1 MKLIILTKAGLKFV
15 RFLETIKELLLQH
28 IVFAL
33 TGIMAYAIPDV
44 PHEVKT
50 QIHRERLL
58 AKEDKYEAGTTRI
71 DEYDELLSAIRTMD
85 NSSRLSG
92 IIRNTSLERWFGKT

>member
-1 MKLIILTKAGLKFV
+1 M
-15 RFLETIKELLLQH
+15 LQH

-44 PHEVKT
+44 PREVKT

-58 AKEDKYEAGTTRI
+58 AKEEKYEQGTTRI
-71 DEYDELLSAIRTMD
+71 DEYDELLSAIRNTD
-85 NSSRLSG
+85 HSGPLSDIFRRTSSGRRFSKAEQTDHK
-92 IIRNTSLERWFGKT
+92 IRG